1 MLKQFAAL
9 GLALMISVPAGATA
23 TLGSFHYTSASQLQK
38 NSLPVPSVK
47 SVVLDRMDKMHML
60 IQCGEDA
67 LYGVAKSEAQ
77 YKEAVAYWSSIL
89 RAAGI
94 EVGTSSIDGEFFKIP
109 YTSPDGK
116 VIRRFLADS
125 KQFKPKDEISLRA
138 NMSMISNA
146 IGSSGMKILLSNVV
160 NLEFLL
166 PTYVVYYLTDKNE
179 NHDREQQIRILKRG
193 TDIDW
198 DIVEGVVNIIQKP
211 KTWMM
216 VYIGREIGQV
226 SLIAK
231 TQDDIVK
238 KLAARKKWLI
248 ENGNTMIGSRIGTFE
263 REDQYEEYR
272 YYSVLYFFR

>member
-1 MLKQFAAL
+1 VFKQTAFLGFAL
-9 GLALMISVPAGATA
+9 LISVSAGATG

-38 NSLPVPSVK
+38 TPMDVPSME
-47 SVVLDRMDKMHML
+47 SVVLDRVDKMHML
-60 IQCGEDA
+60 IQCGEDS
-67 LYGVAKSEAQ
+67 LYGYAKSEAQ
-77 YKEAVAYWSSIL
+77 YKEAVAYWTSIL
-89 RAAGI
+89 KAAGI
-94 EVGTSSIDGEFFKIP
+94 QVGTPSIDGEFFKIP

-116 VIRRFLADS
+116 VVRRFLADP

-138 NMSMISNA
+138 NMSTISNA

-160 NLEFLL
+160 NVEYIL
-166 PTYVVYYLTDKNE
+166 PTYVVYYLTDKHE
-179 NHDREQQIRILKRG
+179 NRDRELQIRILKRG

-198 DIVEGVVNIIQKP
+198 DIVEGVVNIVQKP

-231 TQDDIVK
+231 TQEEIMK
-238 KLAARKKWLI
+238 KLAARKKFLV
-248 ENGNTMIGSRIGTFE
+248 ENGNSMIGSRIGTFE
-263 REDQYEEYR
+263 RDDQYEDYR